1 MIDPI
6 IFSIEIGKFSLS
18 IYWYGLFVSLGI
30 IVASLIAAREVEFR
44 KEDPEHVWNAMIWM
58 LIAGVIGARLWFVV
72 NDILGG
78 GMRYLNNPIDIIKI
92 KQGGLHF
99 YGGLLFG
106 AVALIIYT
114 VKNKIDLRLFLDS
127 IAPATLIGQAV
138 ARPANFINQELYGQ
152 PTDLPWGIRIS
163 PHARLAQW
171 QDMTAFPYETTR
183 FHPAFAYEMIW
194 NFIAA
199 GLLIWLGRRFKDRVK
214 PGTLFAGWLVMAGIG
229 RELIEFFRPD
239 QPRIPG
245 TDISFTRVVAGLMAV
260 FGILILLARYNII
273 KIPLLSMGKEE
284 YEISTVIKED
294 ETETEPLSV

>member
-6 IFSIEIGKFSLS
+6 LFTIELGKFSLS
-18 IYWYGLFVSLGI
+18 IYWYGVLVSLGI
-30 IVASLIAAREVEFR
+30 VVASLIAAKEVERR

-58 LIAGVIGARLWFVV
+58 LVAGVIGARLWYVG

-78 GMRYLNNPIDIIKI
+78 GTRYLDNPIDIINI

-106 AVALIIYT
+106 AVVLIIYT
-114 VKNKIDLRLFLDS
+114 LKYKIDLRLFLDS

-152 PTDLPWGIRIS
+152 PTSLPWGIRIS
-163 PHARLAQW
+163 PNARLAQW
-171 QDMTAFPYETTR
+171 RDMNVFPYETTR
-183 FHPAFAYEMIW
+183 FHPTFAYEMVW

-199 GLLIWLGRRFKDRVK
+199 GFLIWLGRKFEDRIK
-214 PGTLFAGWLVMAGIG
+214 PGTLFAGWLVLAGIG
-229 RELIEFFRPD
+229 RQLVEFFRPD

-245 TDISFTRVVAGLMAV
+245 TDISFTRVVAGLMSIV
-260 FGILILLARYNII
+260 GLLILLARYEII
-273 KIPLLSMGKEE
+273 KIPFLSMGSDSYK
-284 YEISTVIKED
+284 ISTQED
-294 ETETEPLSV
+294 DDTVEETAAV